1 MFNWNELRGKYK
13 QEIRVGIFVFLAYM
27 LMSVIKFIIFIIN
40 KN

>member
-13 QEIRVGIFVFLAYM
+13 QEIRVGIVVFLAYI
-27 LMSVIKFIIFIIN
+27 LMSVIKFIIN